1 MIVRDAAGRL
11 AVQVAGDVAAL
22 DDLVRRLRWLRDRL
36 AHDGVSVP
44 ELLEPLVD
52 DTARVAALTALAV
65 ADVGHIAGGASAEGP
80 ELTTTEAVV
89 LLGIPARTLRRW
101 LAAGRVPGARCTTAG
116 WLIPAASLKEAASG
130 RS

>member
-1 MIVRDAAGRL
+1 MIVRDAAGRPV
-11 AVQVAGDVAAL
+11 VQVAGDVAAL

-65 ADVGHIAGGASAEGP
+65 ADVGHIAGGASAAGP